1 MDHYKIEKTI
11 KEMGTRIISEESVTP
26 HDTAN
31 ITLKNPS
38 LKEKCMKFNELD
50 LNEDLTRGI
59 HATGYTSC
67 TPVQEATFVHTL
79 KNRDVCVQ
87 SQTGTGKTAAFL
99 ISLFEL
105 ILKHPDRE
113 RAKALIITP
122 TRELASQI
130 ETEAEELGRYLNLVV
145 GTFYGGVGYK
155 KQESL
160 LKKGVDI
167 MIGTPGR
174 LLDLSGSGKLDLT
187 KTAFLVID
195 EADRL
200 LDMGFLPDLRKI
212 LRRMP
217 PYNKRLT
224 MLFSA
229 TLSYRARELAWEHMN
244 DPAEIEI
251 IAEHVTVENVSQ
263 VLYHVGNDEKMN
275 LLLGILEKENPKNAL
290 IFTNTKHAAYEVAGR
305 LKVNGYDTNY
315 IIGDLPQQRRLQV
328 IEDIKSENVRF
339 LVATNVAA
347 RGLHVD
353 DLEMVINYD
362 VPEDCEDYVHR
373 IGRTARAGKAG
384 KAVTL
389 ACEQYAYGLE
399 AIEKFTQQKIPV
411 EWPGEDIFVE
421 DKSAG
426 MRFHLRSDTNKVPR
440 KPIRARHATPVKNTA
455 PKSVKKHRAPVAA
468 KKPRQTPPK
477 QNTQRPKPS
486 EDRLAYYARKYGDT
500 FKAKTSGDTSK

>member
-1 MDHYKIEKTI
+1 M
-11 KEMGTRIISEESVTP
+11 
-26 HDTAN
+26 N
-31 ITLKNPS
+31 
-38 LKEKCMKFNELD
+38 FNELG
-50 LNEDLTRGI
+50 LNEDVFKGI
-59 HATGYTSC
+59 QATGFTSC
-67 TPVQEATFVHTL
+67 TPVQEATFNHTL

-105 ILKHPDRE
+105 LLKYPNKE

-130 ETEAEELGRYLNLVV
+130 ETEAEQLGRYLNLVV

-155 KQESL
+155 KQEQL

-174 LLDLSGSGKLDLT
+174 LIDLSGSGKLDLS

-251 IAEHVTVENVSQ
+251 APEQITVENVSQ
-263 VLYHVGNDEKMN
+263 LLYHVGNDEKMN
-275 LLLGILEKENPKNAL
+275 LLLGILEKEQPKNAL
-290 IFTNTKHAAYEVAGR
+290 IFTNTKHAAYEVANR

-315 IIGDLPQQRRLQV
+315 IIGDLPQQRRLKV
-328 IEDIKSENVRF
+328 IEDIKSEKVRF

-353 DLEMVINYD
+353 DLEMVVNYD

-411 EWPGEDIFVE
+411 EWPGEDFFVE

-426 MRFHLRSDTNKVPR
+426 MRFHLRSDTKKVPR
-440 KPIRARHATPVKNTA
+440 KPLHARHASPVKTST
-455 PKSVKKHRAPVAA
+455 PKPVKKHRGPVAA
-468 KKPRQTPPK
+468 KKPKQKPTTPK
-477 QNTQRPKPS
+477 TS

-500 FKAKTSGDTSK
+500 FKANKQADK

>member
-1 MDHYKIEKTI
+1 
-11 KEMGTRIISEESVTP
+11 
-26 HDTAN
+26 
-31 ITLKNPS
+31 
-38 LKEKCMKFNELD
+38 
-50 LNEDLTRGI
+50 
-59 HATGYTSC
+59 
-67 TPVQEATFVHTL
+67 
-79 KNRDVCVQ
+79 
-87 SQTGTGKTAAFL
+87 
-99 ISLFEL
+99 
-105 ILKHPDRE
+105 
-113 RAKALIITP
+113 
-122 TRELASQI
+122 
-130 ETEAEELGRYLNLVV
+130 
-145 GTFYGGVGYK
+145 VGYK
-155 KQESL
+155 QQEQL
-160 LKKGVDI
+160 LRKGVDI

-174 LLDLSGSGKLDLT
+174 LLDLSGTGKLDLS
-187 KTAFLVID
+187 KISFLVID

-217 PYNKRLT
+217 PYNRRTT

-229 TLSYRARELAWEHMN
+229 TLGYRARELAWEYMN
-244 DPAEIEI
+244 DPVEIEI
-251 IAEHVTVENVSQ
+251 APEQVTVENVKQ

-275 LLLGILEKENPKNAL
+275 LLLGILIKEQPKNAL

-305 LKVNGYDTNY
+305 LKINGYNTDY
-315 IIGDLPQQRRLQV
+315 IIGDLPQKQRLKV
-328 IEDIKSENVRF
+328 IEDIKTEKVRF

-411 EWPGEDIFVE
+411 EWPSEEIFAE

-426 MRFHLRSDTNKVPR
+426 MRFHLKNDTRKVPR
-440 KPIRARHATPVKNTA
+440 KPVRARHATPAKTGT
-455 PKSVKKHRAPVAA
+455 PKPVKKKRVPAAA
-468 KKPRQTPPK
+468 KKPMKNTSGEKTP
-477 QNTQRPKPS
+477 

-500 FKAKTSGDTSK
+500 FKAGNQADS

>member
-1 MDHYKIEKTI
+1 M
-11 KEMGTRIISEESVTP
+11 
-26 HDTAN
+26 N
-31 ITLKNPS
+31 
-38 LKEKCMKFNELD
+38 FNELG
-50 LNEDLTRGI
+50 LNEDLIKGI
-59 HATGYTSC
+59 RETGFSSC
-67 TPVQEATFVHTL
+67 TPVQEATFGYTL

-105 ILKHPDRE
+105 MIRDTGSRLR
-113 RAKALIITP
+113 KALIITP

-130 ETEAEELGRYLNLVV
+130 ETEAQQLGRYLDIVI

-155 KQESL
+155 KQEQL
-160 LKKGVDI
+160 LKNGVDI

-174 LLDLSGSGKLDLT
+174 LLDLSGTGKLDLS
-187 KTAFLVID
+187 KIPFLVID

-212 LRRMP
+212 LRKMP

-229 TLSYRARELAWEHMN
+229 TLGYRARELAWEYMN

-251 IAEHVTVENVSQ
+251 APEQVTVENVSQ
-263 VLYHVGNDEKMN
+263 VLYHVGNDEKMS
-275 LLLGILEKENPKNAL
+275 LLLGILKREQPKNAL
-290 IFTNTKHAAYEVAGR
+290 IFTNTKHAAYEVASR
-305 LKVNGYDTNY
+305 LRVNGYNTDY
-315 IIGDLPQQRRLQV
+315 IIGDLPQKQRLKV
-328 IEDIKSENVRF
+328 IEDIKSEKVRF

-353 DLEMVINYD
+353 DLEMVVNYD

-373 IGRTARAGKAG
+373 IGRTARAGKTG
-384 KAVTL
+384 KAVTI

-411 EWPGEDIFVE
+411 EWPSDEVFIE

-426 MRFHLRSDTNKVPR
+426 MRFHLKNETKRVPR
-440 KPIRARHATPVKNTA
+440 KPVRSRHAGPAKAGALKPVK
-455 PKSVKKHRAPVAA
+455 KKRVPAAA
-468 KKPRQTPPK
+468 KKPGQKSIK
-477 QNTQRPKPS
+477 QKTS
-486 EDRLAYYARKYGDT
+486 EDRLDYYARKYGDT
-500 FKAKTSGDTSK
+500 FKVKTRGDSN